1 VKKTVLESH
10 ITTVYAIVC
19 GIPLVTTL
27 VGVGVYFSIK
37 LKFLQISRLKLALQC
52 IGDEHET
59 MANGGSV
66 SNFASL
72 CTALSAT
79 LGTGNIV
86 GIAIA
91 VVTGGP
97 GAIFWIWVTSFFA
110 MATKYAEGFL
120 AIKYRHIDAAGKISG
135 GPMYYLEFGAK
146 NKMLA
151 RLFALFGI
159 GVALVGIGTMTQ
171 AGSIAAAVHELGIPH
186 LFTALLLA
194 VTITAITIGGIHRIA
209 SFSEK
214 MIPFMSSVYLGAAIL
229 VLILKADCIPYT
241 LHLIVAGAF
250 SPESIM
256 GGGLG
261 ITAMTSAM
269 VGTSRGIFSHESGI
283 GSSAIAAAVAR
294 TNSPVK
300 QGLVSMTG
308 AFFSIVVCSMTG
320 LVLIITGNDT
330 SIFNI
335 SASEMDGAVLTSSA
349 FGYGLGALALGKYVV
364 IFGIVLF
371 AFTTSIGWNYYG
383 EKCVQYLWGT
393 RAVVP
398 YKIVF
403 LFFVLIGPFL
413 KMNIIFLLADIV
425 IGLMAIPN
433 LIGLVCLR
441 KEIVD
446 ETARFFKAVK

>member
-1 VKKTVLESH
+1 
-10 ITTVYAIVC
+10 
-19 GIPLVTTL
+19 
-27 VGVGVYFSIK
+27 
-37 LKFLQISRLKLALQC
+37 
-52 IGDEHET
+52 
-59 MANGGSV
+59 
-66 SNFASL
+66 
-72 CTALSAT
+72 
-79 LGTGNIV
+79 
-86 GIAIA
+86 
-91 VVTGGP
+91 
-97 GAIFWIWVTSFFA
+97 
-110 MATKYAEGFL
+110 
-120 AIKYRHIDAAGKISG
+120 
-135 GPMYYLEFGAK
+135 
-146 NKMLA
+146 
-151 RLFALFGI
+151 
-159 GVALVGIGTMTQ
+159 
-171 AGSIAAAVHELGIPH
+171 
-186 LFTALLLA
+186 
-194 VTITAITIGGIHRIA
+194 
-209 SFSEK
+209 
-214 MIPFMSSVYLGAAIL
+214 MSSVYLVAAIL
-229 VLILKADCIPYT
+229 VLILKADCIPHT
-241 LHLIVAGAF
+241 LQLIVTGAF

-256 GGGLG
+256 GGGIG

-308 AFFSIVVCSMTG
+308 AFFSIVVCTMTG
-320 LVLIITGNDT
+320 LVLIITANET

-335 SASEMDGAVLTSSA
+335 PISEIDGAVFTSSA

-403 LFFVLIGPFL
+403 LFFVFIGPFL

-433 LIGLVCLR
+433 LIGLMYLR
-441 KEIVD
+441 KEVVD
-446 ETARFFKAVK
+446 ETAKFFKAIK